1 MVLDDPPRGKKRT
14 AHADDSGNDPTP
26 RKGHTMFTV
35 LINSPTHKR
44 PKQRQRMSEDA
55 QALEAAE
62 VAEAHPAAGMVG
74 AAEAD
79 EADEDDEA
87 DELAETVVDGQWV
100 GTGEVWFNS
109 HSDPSCILIVHPGQ
123 V

>member
-14 AHADDSGNDPTP
+14 ADADDSGNDPTP
-26 RKGHTMFTV
+26 RKGHTTFTV
-35 LINSPTHKR
+35 LVNSPTHKR

-62 VAEAHPAAGMVG
+62 VAEAHPAAGTVG
-74 AAEAD
+74 AAE
-79 EADEDDEA
+79 EDDEA
-87 DELAETVVDGQWV
+87 DELAETAVDGQWV

-109 HSDPSCILIVHPGQ
+109 HSDPSRILIVHPGQ

>member
-14 AHADDSGNDPTP
+14 ADADDSGNDPTP
-26 RKGHTMFTV
+26 RKGHTTFTV
-35 LINSPTHKR
+35 LVNSPTHKR
-44 PKQRQRMSEDA
+44 PKQRQWMSEDA

-62 VAEAHPAAGMVG
+62 VAEAHPAAGTVG
-74 AAEAD
+74 ATEAD

-87 DELAETVVDGQWV
+87 DELAETAVDGQWV

-109 HSDPSCILIVHPGQ
+109 HSDPSRILIIHPGQ

>member
-1 MVLDDPPRGKKRT
+1 MVLDDPPRGKKQT
-14 AHADDSGNDPTP
+14 ADVDDSGNDPTP
-26 RKGHTMFTV
+26 WKGHTMFMV
-35 LINSPTHKR
+35 LVNSPTHKH
-44 PKQRQRMSEDA
+44 PKQCQWMSKDA

-62 VAEAHPAAGMVG
+62 VTEAHPAAGTVG
-74 AAEAD
+74 ATEAD
-79 EADEDDEA
+79 EADEDNEA

-100 GTGEVWFNS
+100 GTGKVWFNS